1 MIVRVPA
8 SSANLGPGF
17 DSFGLAWKIYNE
29 IEFLFMEEGLTI
41 SGCDERYCGEDNL
54 AYVAYVRTMERCG
67 RKTPGLQIRFLK
79 TEIPVSRGLGSSAA
93 LITAGVTVANAMNA
107 LGLSKEELLDVA
119 TSVEGHPDNIAPA
132 LYGGLTASLMEG
144 SHAVTRSFPL
154 SDKLCFT
161 LLIPP
166 FELST
171 ALSRSVMPK
180 EVGMRDAVFNLSR
193 TALLPRALAD
203 GDAELLRL
211 ALDDRLH
218 QPYRFPL
225 IEGAEIAKQLANDC
239 GAISLCISGAGS
251 TLLCVAND
259 AAFAGK
265 MKRAIS
271 EACPTWLVLEAQ
283 PDDRGAALL

>member
-17 DSFGLAWKIYNE
+17 DSFGIVWKLYNE
-29 IEFLFMEEGLTI
+29 IRFELAEEGLSI
-41 SGCDERYCGEDNL
+41 SGCDERYRGEDNL
-54 AYVAYVRTMERCG
+54 ACVAFTRVLQSCGRERCG
-67 RKTPGLQIRFLK
+67 LRINFEK

-93 LITAGVTVANAMNA
+93 LITAGVLAANALCD
-107 LGLSKEELLDVA
+107 LGLEKSELFDIA

-132 LYGGLTASLMEG
+132 MFGGLTVSLLDGE
-144 SHAVTRSFPL
+144 HAVTRRFPL
-154 SDKLCFT
+154 SGSLCYI

-180 EVGMRDAVFNLSR
+180 EIGMRDAVFNLSR
-193 TALLPRALAD
+193 AALLPRALAD

-218 QPYRFPL
+218 QPYRFRL
-225 IEGAEIAKQLANDC
+225 IEGADRASAFAHAF
-239 GAISLCISGAGS
+239 GATGMCISGAGS
-251 TLLCVAND
+251 TLLCIAED
-259 AAFAGK
+259 PGFCPQ
-265 MKRAIS
+265 MKTAMSAELPGWRVI
-271 EACPTWLVLEAQ
+271 EAQ
-283 PDDRGAALL
+283 PDLTGAVIV

>member
-29 IEFLFMEEGLTI
+29 IEFLFTEEDLSI
-41 SGCDERYCGEDNL
+41 SGCDERYCGKDNL
-54 AYVAYVRTMERCG
+54 AYVAYTRTMERCG
-67 RKTPGLQIRFLK
+67 RKTPGLKIRFLK

-93 LITAGVTVANAMNA
+93 LITAGVTAANAMYE
-107 LGLSKEELLDVA
+107 LGLSREELFDFA
-119 TSVEGHPDNIAPA
+119 TAVEGHPDNIAPA
-132 LYGGLTASLMEG
+132 LYGGLTVSLMEG

-154 SDKLCFT
+154 SDKLRFT

-171 ALSRSVMPK
+171 ALSRGVMPK
-180 EVGMRDAVFNLSR
+180 EIGMREAVFNLSR
-193 TALLPRALAD
+193 AALLPRAFAD

-225 IEGAEIAKQLANDC
+225 IEGADAAKKLANDC
-239 GAISLCISGAGS
+239 GAIALCISGAGS

-259 AAFAGK
+259 AAFAGR
-265 MKRAIS
+265 MKRAMS
-271 EACPTWLVLEAQ
+271 EVCPSWFVLEAR
-283 PDDRGAALL
+283 PDNMGTASL